1 MADRGP
7 TILVVMGTR
16 PEAIKMAPLV
26 LALRERPEPGRVGVV
41 LTAQHREMSD
51 EVLAL
56 FGIAPDHDLDIMRPR
71 QSLYQT
77 TARLLP
83 GLEEVYRKEKQDG
96 SGDIM
101 IARDVYRDTGGD
113 MQTQE
118 LGFLR
123 IPNVRDV
130 ERRLKRLAEQASTS
144 PLAER
149 DLAGDTPPL
158 AP

>member
-1 MADRGP
+1 
-7 TILVVMGTR
+7 
-16 PEAIKMAPLV
+16 
-26 LALRERPEPGRVGVV
+26 
-41 LTAQHREMSD
+41 
-51 EVLAL
+51 
-56 FGIAPDHDLDIMRPR
+56 
-71 QSLYQT
+71 
-77 TARLLP
+77 
-83 GLEEVYRKEKQDG
+83 
-96 SGDIM
+96 M

-130 ERRLKRLAEQASTS
+130 ERRLKRLAKQAGRS

-149 DLAGDTPPL
+149 DLTADTPHL